1 MTNSKYIAKLLGP
14 TLIVMNISEAI
25 NSEMWATVSATQ
37 TYLAGSLWFVAGL
50 SIIRAHNH
58 WTLGWPGLI
67 TVMGWF
73 IMLGGLSRMFFPKA
87 VQQGAQNG
95 SIVLALQTVLLIIGI
110 VLTFKAYS
118 RDNNKTSAH

>member
-1 MTNSKYIAKLLGP
+1 MTNSKHIAKLLGP
-14 TLIVMNISEAI
+14 TLIVMNVSEAI
-25 NSEMWATVSATQ
+25 NSQMWATVPATQ
-37 TYLAGSLWFVAGL
+37 TYLAGSLWFLAGL

-58 WTLGWPGLI
+58 WTLGWSVLI

-73 IMLGGLSRMFFPKA
+73 IMLGGLSRMFFPEA
-87 VQQGAQNG
+87 VQQGAQNV
-95 SIVLALQTVLLIIGI
+95 SVVLALQMVLLTTGI